1 MPLKLKAILV
11 TALVSASAAAGPG
24 ADDALAGGINQR
36 HVVAT
41 HHRPS
46 PVRALLLFALES
58 LLHLLDLRPPER
70 WKAAVLFAQR
80 VLRQQP
86 QRYETSGADLTFAT
100 HGAASS

>member
-36 HVVAT
+36 HVVVT

-46 PVRALLLFALES
+46 PCAPYYYS
-58 LLHLLDLRPPER
+58 R
-70 WKAAVLFAQR
+70 WNPTRFTR
-80 VLRQQP
+80 S
-86 QRYETSGADLTFAT
+86 TTT
-100 HGAASS
+100 